1 MIIVINLRKCLNKSS
16 EQNSQIHNAYWK
28 DIHHYKYIPNFGRL
42 SLMIEKEIQAKKHR
56 GPSHY
61 VAVKR
66 TKEDKRP
73 YTQRKR

>member
-1 MIIVINLRKCLNKSS
+1 MIIVINLRKSLNKSS
-16 EQNSQIHNAYWK
+16 EQNLHIYNAYWK
-28 DIHHYKYIPNFGRL
+28 NIHHYKYIPKFGRP

-61 VAVKR
+61 LAAKC